1 MEEIF
6 ESRSIAT
13 GTISVMSKTVAMNVS
28 GLLHQSPDSSRLPVD
43 LELIVLN
50 RRRNASYH
58 WAPVFIGS
66 VHYGCD

>member
-1 MEEIF
+1 
-6 ESRSIAT
+6 
-13 GTISVMSKTVAMNVS
+13 MNVS